1 MIIRFA
7 HHTYTYNP
15 ILPIVTEAQQATS
28 ATQIQ
33 CYPSTLSHHIH
44 QTLISRGGSGSETR
58 HAPTCLGW
66 YSSHLGMTH
75 LEREELSSHIKL
87 VVFHLLT
94 LYLSYT
100 WLDGLPDLSVPILT
114 CYTEAYYWEHR
125 GWWAERYLSTRVAVM
140 HAVLNRLS
148 TCSHS
153 FSKFVLHVPALVCVA
168 RPNCTHICRS
178 LSIRCSFMPNCG
190 SLLHHRIPAL

>member
-1 MIIRFA
+1 MWNSHSPQLFSGPRDLNWFSMIIRFVLYSLA
-7 HHTYTYNP
+7 HHTT
-15 ILPIVTEAQQATS
+15 IHTTLLPIVTEAQQATS

-33 CYPSTLSHHIH
+33 YCPSTLSHHIH
-44 QTLISRGGSGSETR
+44 QPLVSRGGSGSETR

-66 YSSHLGMTH
+66 SVTPHILGMTH

-125 GWWAERYLSTRVAVM
+125 GWWAERYLSTHVLQSCMQYWTDFQPAVSPSQSLFFM
-140 HAVLNRLS
+140 S
-148 TCSHS
+148 
-153 FSKFVLHVPALVCVA
+153 LH
-168 RPNCTHICRS
+168 
-178 LSIRCSFMPNCG
+178 
-190 SLLHHRIPAL
+190 